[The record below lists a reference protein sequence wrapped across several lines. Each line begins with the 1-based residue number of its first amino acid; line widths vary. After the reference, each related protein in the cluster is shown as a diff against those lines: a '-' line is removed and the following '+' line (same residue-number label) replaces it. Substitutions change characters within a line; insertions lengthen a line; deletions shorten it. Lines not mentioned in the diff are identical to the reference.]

1 MEVRMRRNMVLCGA
15 LAVAVAA
22 LAPRAMAYEAV
33 AVADGGS
40 ISGTVK
46 YAGTAPAP
54 AKIPVTKDPEVC
66 GKEGKEKISPDLT
79 VGAGGGI
86 ANVVVVVKAAKGK
99 KLDVPTTNPVF
110 DQKACEFHP
119 HVLAFPA
126 GSTVDV
132 LNSDGI
138 LHNIHTTSTANPP
151 INQAQPKFK
160 PKIQIKVDKPEWPIK
175 VQCDAHGWMHA
186 YWISQEHPY
195 YAVTGPDG
203 TFKISDLPAG
213 DYEVEV
219 WQEKLGKKTEK
230 VSVKAKEDTK
240 VSWTL
245 GKA

>member
-1 MEVRMRRNMVLCGA
+1 MEVRMRKNMVLCGA
-15 LAVAVAA
+15 VAAVAA
-22 LAPRAMAYEAV
+22 VLATRAMAYEAV
-33 AVADGGS
+33 AVTDGGS

-46 YAGTAPAP
+46 YNGTPPAP

-66 GKEGKEKISPDLT
+66 AKEGKEKVSPDLT
-79 VGAGGGI
+79 VGSGGGI

-99 KLDVPTTNPVF
+99 KMDPPAANPVF
-110 DQKACEFHP
+110 DQKSCEFKP

-138 LHNIHTTSTANPP
+138 LHNIHTTSKTNAP

-160 PKIQIKVDKPEWPIK
+160 PKIQIKIDKAEWPIK

-186 YWISQEHPY
+186 YWIAQEHPY
-195 YAVTGPDG
+195 YAVTDADG
-203 TFKISDLPAG
+203 NFKIADLPAG
-213 DYEVEV
+213 DYEIEV

-230 VSVKAKEDTK
+230 ASVKAKEDTK
-240 VSWTL
+240 VAWTL
-245 GKA
+245 G

>member
-1 MEVRMRRNMVLCGA
+1 MRRNMVLCGA

-79 VGAGGGI
+79 VGPGGGI

-110 DQKACEFHP
+110 DQKTCEFHP

-138 LHNIHTTSTANPP
+138 LHNIHTTSTANPSV
-151 INQAQPKFK
+151 NQAQPKFK